1 MRPAKFFF
9 ALLFGAAVLITFLK
23 LLFFAIGAAAV
34 LGTLF
39 FAARGVRSSVAGRG
53 DFYPSRFA
61 HGSYPTVQLGGFSDA
76 QPIDPRTF
84 QFVEKQQVGRQIE
97 VL

>member
-1 MRPAKFFF
+1 MRPAKFAF

-23 LLFFAIGAAAV
+23 LLFFAIAAAAV

-39 FAARGVRSSVAGRG
+39 LVFRAGSLAASMHGHQWQNFSHASQ
-53 DFYPSRFA
+53 YPMQF
-61 HGSYPTVQLGGFSDA
+61 GGHMNA
-76 QPIDPRTF
+76 QPLDPRSF
-84 QFVEKQQVGRQIE
+84 QRTEKQPFARHIE

>member
-1 MRPAKFFF
+1 MRPAKFAF

-23 LLFFAIGAAAV
+23 LLFFAIAAVVV

-39 FAARGVRSSVAGRG
+39 LVFRAGSLAASVRGQHWQNFGHTSQQ
-53 DFYPSRFA
+53 PMWL
-61 HGSYPTVQLGGFSDA
+61 GSHPDA
-76 QPIDPRTF
+76 QPLDPRSF
-84 QFVEKQQVGRQIE
+84 QRAEKQPFARHIE